1 MNQMDKDLTLL
12 LSIGISA
19 AVGATLGILRS
30 KIFATKVKTT
40 LHYSFYVI
48 SGLLF
53 LLAIY
58 TIFVSDSTSK
68 TVIVVSFIASGGLAA
83 ATRLLLIVKD
93 TYTSKEL
100 DPIVNHW
107 TSSADKSEIKLFGG
121 DLDFFGKEP
130 SLMDSNSQYS
140 HLRSHVFNS
149 VLILCETPND
159 SMKKIRYGKI
169 LVDIPN
175 TELRFYNP
183 KEADL
188 RVRGRIIKV
197 NGVNRLLVYIKIR
210 SGIYHAV
217 ETDTGNTSG
226 ALYNNIWDL
235 AWSLATKPSN
245 DQLET
250 YRKLFQDK

>member
-1 MNQMDKDLTLL
+1 MDKDLTLL

-19 AVGATLGILRS
+19 AIGATLGILRS
-30 KIFATKVKTT
+30 KIFASKIKTT

-53 LLAIY
+53 LSAI
-58 TIFVSDSTSK
+58 TAIFISSSTSV
-68 TVIVVSFIASGGLAA
+68 TVIIVSFVASIGLAA
-83 ATRLLLIVKD
+83 ATRFLLVVKD

-100 DPIVNHW
+100 DPIVNNW
-107 TSSADKSEIKLFGG
+107 TSSADKNEIKLFGG

-140 HLRSHVFNS
+140 HLRSQAFNKVS
-149 VLILCETPND
+149 ILCEAPND

-169 LVDIPN
+169 LVDMPN
-175 TELRFYNP
+175 SELRFYNP

-197 NGVNRLLVYIKIR
+197 NGVNKLLVYIKIQ
-210 SGIYHAV
+210 SGIYQAV
-217 ETDTGNTSG
+217 ETDTGNSSG
-226 ALYNNIWDL
+226 ALYNNIWEL
-235 AWSLATKPSN
+235 AWSLATKPSD
-245 DQLET
+245 DQLESF
-250 YRKLFQDK
+250 RKLFRDK